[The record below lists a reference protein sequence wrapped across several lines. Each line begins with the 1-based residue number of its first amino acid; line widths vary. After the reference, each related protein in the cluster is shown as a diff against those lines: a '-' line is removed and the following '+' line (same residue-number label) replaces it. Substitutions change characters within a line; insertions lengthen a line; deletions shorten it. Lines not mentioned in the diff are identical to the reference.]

1 MSFFLNT
8 AICGFSL
15 YHILAF
21 FLIYSCLG
29 WCLEVVYA
37 AATTGQLVNRGF
49 LNGPVCPI
57 YGFGMIIVLFA
68 LTPLQHS
75 ILLLYIGGVI
85 LPSALELVGGWALYK
100 LYRTRWW
107 DYSDKKFNIGGYIC
121 PQFTVVWGLACLLIM
136 KVVQPAIAFAVEL
149 IWKPVGI
156 AALCL
161 FYAAIITDVILT
173 FPEVK
178 KLRNE
183 IRLIDDLEKQL
194 TAVSDAIGSD
204 LSDKTAQAVEFTKE
218 HRITAEEM
226 QKRADMFKA
235 KLETASDSVKQRN
248 SERLSELKG
257 NASERRE
264 ELTARFNELNEKL
277 SELKAKHK
285 RLYKAFPSLKN
296 GRKKLKKV
304 ISKKK

>member
-1 MSFFLNT
+1 M
-8 AICGFSL
+8 G
-15 YHILAF
+15 
-21 FLIYSCLG
+21 
-29 WCLEVVYA
+29 
-37 AATTGQLVNRGF
+37 
-49 LNGPVCPI
+49 
-57 YGFGMIIVLFA
+57 
-68 LTPLQHS
+68 
-75 ILLLYIGGVI
+75 
-85 LPSALELVGGWALYK
+85 
-100 LYRTRWW
+100 
-107 DYSDKKFNIGGYIC
+107 
-121 PQFTVVWGLACLLIM
+121 ACL
-136 KVVQPAIAFAVEL
+136 PAYNEGGTACDSFCRVGL

-235 KLETASDSVKQRN
+235 KLETASDSAKQRN

-264 ELTARFNELNEKL
+264 ELTAHFNELNEKL

>member
-1 MSFFLNT
+1 M
-8 AICGFSL
+8 
-15 YHILAF
+15 
-21 FLIYSCLG
+21 
-29 WCLEVVYA
+29 A
-37 AATTGQLVNRGF
+37 AAFCRLCRSYTVLEFITGFVLDK
-49 LNGPVCPI
+49 L
-57 YGFGMIIVLFA
+57 FG
-68 LTPLQHS
+68 
-75 ILLLYIGGVI
+75 
-85 LPSALELVGGWALYK
+85 
-100 LYRTRWW
+100 RRWW

-136 KVVQPAIAFAVEL
+136 KVVQPAIAFAVGL

-226 QKRADMFKA
+226 QRKADMFKA
-235 KLETASDSVKQRN
+235 KLETASDGAKQRN

>member
-1 MSFFLNT
+1 MEYFYNLLFYF
-8 AICGFSL
+8 A
-15 YHILAF
+15 
-21 FLIYSCLG
+21 IYSFAG
-29 WCLEVVYA
+29 WCGEVVF
-37 AATTGQLVNRGF
+37 ATVRHGKFVNRGM
-49 LNGPVCPI
+49 LHGAYCPI
-57 YGFGMIIVLFA
+57 YGFGLITVIVCLTPIKDSWLLLFA
-68 LTPLQHS
+68 GSAVLTT
-75 ILLLYIGGVI
+75 V
-85 LPSALELVGGWALYK
+85 LEFITGFVLDK
-100 LYRTRWW
+100 LFGRRWW

-136 KVVQPAIAFAVEL
+136 KVVQPAIAFAVGL

-226 QKRADMFKA
+226 QRKADMFKA
-235 KLETASDSVKQRN
+235 KLETASDGVKQRN
-248 SERLSELKG
+248 SERLSEFKG
-257 NASERRE
+257 QCFGTQRGAYST
-264 ELTARFNELNEKL
+264 L
-277 SELKAKHK
+277 
-285 RLYKAFPSLKN
+285 
-296 GRKKLKKV
+296 
-304 ISKKK
+304 

>member
-1 MSFFLNT
+1 MEYFYNLLFYF
-8 AICGFSL
+8 A
-15 YHILAF
+15 
-21 FLIYSCLG
+21 IYSFAG
-29 WCLEVVYA
+29 WCGEVVF
-37 AATTGQLVNRGF
+37 ATVRHGKFVNRGM
-49 LNGPVCPI
+49 LHGAYCPI
-57 YGFGMIIVLFA
+57 YGFGLITVIVC
-68 LTPLQHS
+68 LTPIKDS
-75 ILLLYIGGVI
+75 WLLLFVG
-85 LPSALELVGGWALYK
+85 SAVLTTVLEFITGFVLDK
-100 LYRTRWW
+100 LFGRRWW

-121 PQFTVVWGLACLLIM
+121 PQFTVMWGLACLLIM
-136 KVVQPAIAFAVEL
+136 KVVQPAIAFAVGL

-226 QKRADMFKA
+226 QRKADMFKA
-235 KLETASDSVKQRN
+235 KLETASDSAKQRN

-285 RLYKAFPSLKN
+285 RLYKAFPSLKY

>member
-1 MSFFLNT
+1 MLNFLT
-8 AICGFSL
+8 TTTVCGFSL
-15 YHILAF
+15 YHVLAF
-21 FLIYSCLG
+21 FLIYSCTG
-29 WCLEVVYA
+29 WCLEVIFA

-57 YGFGMIIVLFA
+57 YGFGMVIVLFA
-68 LTPLQHS
+68 LTPLQNS
-75 ILLLYIGGVI
+75 VLLLYIGGVI

-100 LYRTRWW
+100 LYHTRWW

-136 KVVQPAIAFAVEL
+136 KVVQPAIAFAVGL

-226 QKRADMFKA
+226 QRKADMFKA
-235 KLETASDSVKQRN
+235 KLETASDSAKQRN

-264 ELTARFNELNEKL
+264 ELTAHFNELNEKL

-304 ISKKK
+304 IL

>member
-1 MSFFLNT
+1 M
-8 AICGFSL
+8 
-15 YHILAF
+15 
-21 FLIYSCLG
+21 
-29 WCLEVVYA
+29 
-37 AATTGQLVNRGF
+37 
-49 LNGPVCPI
+49 
-57 YGFGMIIVLFA
+57 
-68 LTPLQHS
+68 
-75 ILLLYIGGVI
+75 
-85 LPSALELVGGWALYK
+85 
-100 LYRTRWW
+100 
-107 DYSDKKFNIGGYIC
+107 
-121 PQFTVVWGLACLLIM
+121 WGLACLLIM
-136 KVVQPAIAFAVEL
+136 KVVQPAIAFAVGL

-226 QKRADMFKA
+226 QKKADMFKA

-257 NASERRE
+257 NASERKE
-264 ELTARFNELNEKL
+264 VLTARFNELNEKL

>member
-1 MSFFLNT
+1 
-8 AICGFSL
+8 
-15 YHILAF
+15 
-21 FLIYSCLG
+21 
-29 WCLEVVYA
+29 
-37 AATTGQLVNRGF
+37 
-49 LNGPVCPI
+49 
-57 YGFGMIIVLFA
+57 
-68 LTPLQHS
+68 
-75 ILLLYIGGVI
+75 
-85 LPSALELVGGWALYK
+85 
-100 LYRTRWW
+100 
-107 DYSDKKFNIGGYIC
+107 
-121 PQFTVVWGLACLLIM
+121 M
-136 KVVQPAIAFAVEL
+136 KVVQPAIAFAVGL

-226 QKRADMFKA
+226 QKKADMFKA

-257 NASERRE
+257 QCFGTQGGA
-264 ELTARFNELNEKL
+264 LTARFNELNEKL